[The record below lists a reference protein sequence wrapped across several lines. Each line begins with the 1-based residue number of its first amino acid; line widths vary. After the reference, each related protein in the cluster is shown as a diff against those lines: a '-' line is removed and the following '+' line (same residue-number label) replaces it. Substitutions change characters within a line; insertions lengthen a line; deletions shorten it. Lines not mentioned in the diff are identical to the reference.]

1 MKKEGALVEN
11 KLVEICKSKDEN
23 ENVNESEENVIKGSE
38 SPTIKLSKTIISL
51 IFFEFLFNI
60 MWASGSYCGLI
71 NFGKLGAHMAL

>member
-23 ENVNESEENVIKGSE
+23 ENVDESEENVIKGSE

-51 IFFEFLFNI
+51 ILWNF
-60 MWASGSYCGLI
+60 YLI
-71 NFGKLGAHMAL
+71 